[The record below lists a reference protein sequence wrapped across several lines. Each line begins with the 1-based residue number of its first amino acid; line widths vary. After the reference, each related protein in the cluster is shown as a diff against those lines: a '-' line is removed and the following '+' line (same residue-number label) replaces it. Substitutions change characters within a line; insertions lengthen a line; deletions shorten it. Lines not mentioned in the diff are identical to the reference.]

1 MGRALAFTRSNSN
14 IRGDRKKTIGREIV
28 IGPTA
33 IKFISVSI
41 FAILAMV
48 YLVQST
54 AGANRSVRVRDLEER
69 SGQLKL
75 EQERLEV
82 EQTRLK
88 SLKEID
94 SVIEKNIMEPVT
106 AVQNL

>member
-1 MGRALAFTRSNSN
+1 MGRALALTRSNSN

-33 IKFISVSI
+33 IKFISVAI

-54 AGANRSVRVRDLEER
+54 AGANRSVRVRDLEEK

-94 SVIEKNIMEPVT
+94 SVIEKNVMEPVT